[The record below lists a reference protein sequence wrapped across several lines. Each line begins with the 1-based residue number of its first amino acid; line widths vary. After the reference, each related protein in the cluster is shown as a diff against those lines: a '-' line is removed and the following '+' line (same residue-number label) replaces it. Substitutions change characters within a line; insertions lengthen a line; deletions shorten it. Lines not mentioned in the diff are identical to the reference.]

1 MRLVIADDHRV
12 VRDGIRYMLADAP
25 GIEITGEASTGEEL
39 IDLLETDPVDVVLL
53 DVRMPGMNGF
63 EVLER
68 LQEGLSQVRVIM
80 LSMHDA
86 PGYVRRAIEL
96 GAAGYLLKSA
106 RREEVIAAIDAVLE
120 GGAYVQGELL
130 QPLVSGIGGEPES
143 GAALSPREHQ
153 VLQLVADGFENKQ
166 IVTELNLSEGTV
178 KTYLRGI
185 FRKLDVASR
194 TEAVAV
200 GLRRGII
207 DRPVGPFL
215 PNHLDEALHPD
226 GGLSLARCVAQAVP

>member
-12 VRDGIRYMLADAP
+12 VRDGIRYMLADAD
-25 GIEITGEASTGEEL
+25 GIEIAGEASTGEEL
-39 IDLLETDPVDVVLL
+39 IELLETDPVDVVLL

-68 LQEGLSQVRVIM
+68 LQEDLSQVRVLM

-106 RREEVIAAIDAVLE
+106 SRDEVLAAIDAVIE
-120 GGAYVQGELL
+120 GGAYVQGELV
-130 QPLVSGIGGEPES
+130 QPLVNEMSGQS
-143 GAALSPREHQ
+143 GPGTSLSPRERQ

-185 FRKLDVASR
+185 FLKLDVASR
-194 TEAVAV
+194 AEAVAV
-200 GLRRGII
+200 GLRRGLI
-207 DRPVGPFL
+207 D
-215 PNHLDEALHPD
+215 
-226 GGLSLARCVAQAVP
+226 

>member
-12 VRDGIRYMLADAP
+12 VRDGIRYMLADAA
-25 GIEITGEASTGEEL
+25 GIEIAGEASTGEEL
-39 IDLLETDPVDVVLL
+39 IELLETDPVDVVLL

-68 LQEGLSQVRVIM
+68 LQEDLSQVRVLM

-106 RREEVIAAIDAVLE
+106 SRDEVLAAIDAVIE
-120 GGAYVQGELL
+120 GGAYVQGELV
-130 QPLVSGIGGEPES
+130 QPLVNEMSGQS
-143 GAALSPREHQ
+143 GPGTSLSPRERQ

-185 FRKLDVASR
+185 FLKLDVASR
-194 TEAVAV
+194 AEAVAV
-200 GLRRGII
+200 GLRRGLI
-207 DRPVGPFL
+207 D
-215 PNHLDEALHPD
+215 
-226 GGLSLARCVAQAVP
+226 

>member
-1 MRLVIADDHRV
+1 M
-12 VRDGIRYMLADAP
+12 
-25 GIEITGEASTGEEL
+25 
-39 IDLLETDPVDVVLL
+39 LL

-68 LQEGLSQVRVIM
+68 LQEDLSQVRVLM

-106 RREEVIAAIDAVLE
+106 SRDEVLAAIDAVIE
-120 GGAYVQGELL
+120 GGAYVQGELV
-130 QPLVSGIGGEPES
+130 QPLVNEMSGQS
-143 GAALSPREHQ
+143 GPGTSLSPRERQ

-185 FRKLDVASR
+185 FLKLDVASR
-194 TEAVAV
+194 AEAVAV
-200 GLRRGII
+200 GLRRGLI
-207 DRPVGPFL
+207 D
-215 PNHLDEALHPD
+215 
-226 GGLSLARCVAQAVP
+226 

>member
-12 VRDGIRYMLADAP
+12 VRDGIRYMLADTP
-25 GIEITGEASTGEEL
+25 GIEIAGEASSGEEL
-39 IDLLETDPVDVVLL
+39 IELLETDPVDVVLL

-106 RREEVIAAIDAVLE
+106 RRDEVLTAIDAVVE
-120 GGAYVQGELL
+120 GGAYVQGELV
-130 QPLVSGIGGEPES
+130 QPLVNEMSGQS
-143 GAALSPREHQ
+143 GSGTSLSPRERQ
-153 VLQLVADGFENKQ
+153 VLQLVANGFENKQ
-166 IVTELNLSEGTV
+166 IVTELGLSEGTV

-185 FRKLDVASR
+185 FHKLDVACR
-194 TEAVAV
+194 AEAVAV
-200 GLRRGII
+200 GLRRGVI
-207 DRPVGPFL
+207 D
-215 PNHLDEALHPD
+215 
-226 GGLSLARCVAQAVP
+226 

>member
-12 VRDGIRYMLADAP
+12 VRDGIRYMLADAA
-25 GIEITGEASTGEEL
+25 GIEIAGEASTGEEL
-39 IDLLETDPVDVVLL
+39 IEMLETDPVDVVLL

-68 LQEGLSQVRVIM
+68 LQKDLSQVRVLM

-86 PGYVRRAIEL
+86 PAYVRRAIEL

-106 RREEVIAAIDAVLE
+106 SRDEVIAALDAVVE
-120 GGAYVQGELL
+120 GGAYVQGELM
-130 QPLVSGIGGEPES
+130 QTLVNEISGRPGS
-143 GAALSPREHQ
+143 GDSLSPRERQ

-166 IVTELNLSEGTV
+166 IMTELRLSEGTV

-185 FRKLDVASR
+185 FSKLDVASR
-194 TEAVAV
+194 AEAVAV
-200 GLRRGII
+200 GLRRGVI
-207 DRPVGPFL
+207 D
-215 PNHLDEALHPD
+215 
-226 GGLSLARCVAQAVP
+226 